1 MKRKLSKER
10 ELSLHLESEIV
21 EERTEEN
28 LLTLKKKKK
37 RMVKFIQTYVLKH
50 FVAALYD

>member
-28 LLTLKKKKK
+28 SLTLKKKKK
-37 RMVKFIQTYVLKH
+37 NGKIHSDLRAETFRGCSL
-50 FVAALYD
+50 

>member
-1 MKRKLSKER
+1 MKRKLSKKR

-21 EERTEEN
+21 EERIEEN
-28 LLTLKKKKK
+28 SLTLKKKKGI
-37 RMVKFIQTYVLKH
+37 VKFIQSYMLKH